1 MKKRNLMFVL
11 VASVTAVNTMA
22 FMPQSNVY
30 AKDESVLVQEKKE
43 NQTFK
48 NEFGIFIGVGKQSA
62 QKFKNYKKIVLDISD
77 YSKEDIALEKEMAT
91 YSSVLAW
98 RIPGTAEPGGLP
110 PMGLH
115 RVRHD

>member
-77 YSKEDIALEKEMAT
+77 YSKEDIAKLQRKGHVVYGYLNAGTLEKYRSYYIPEM
-91 YSSVLAW
+91 LQKQ
-98 RIPGTAEPGGLP
+98 
-110 PMGLH
+110 
-115 RVRHD
+115 